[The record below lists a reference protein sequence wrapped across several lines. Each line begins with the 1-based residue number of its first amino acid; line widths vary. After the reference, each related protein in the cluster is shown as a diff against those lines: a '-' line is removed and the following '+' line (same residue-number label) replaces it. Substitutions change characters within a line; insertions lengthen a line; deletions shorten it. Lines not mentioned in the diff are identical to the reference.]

1 MPPLCLKDLVAPYI
15 PKRAR
20 ASQSA
25 ALFLILRV
33 SKRVMGG
40 TAFSYQALLQW
51 NQLLIW
57 FKKHR
62 LFSLLRL
69 GVKHFFSVQVSLI
82 SFAALGPVAG
92 RPHMMH
98 LATLL

>member
-33 SKRVMGG
+33 SKRMMGG
-40 TAFSYQALLQW
+40 TAFSYQA
-51 NQLLIW
+51 LLIW

>member
-33 SKRVMGG
+33 SKRMMGG
-40 TAFSYQALLQW
+40 TAFSYQD
-51 NQLLIW
+51 LLIW